1 MRKWKV
7 LSIAAVLGLVLTG
20 CGGSAKTT
28 EDTAVAADAYDS
40 GGTGYAT
47 DDIYSYAQENGYAA
61 AEAEEPVEAPEEEI
75 DGSESPEVAD
85 TSRKL
90 IKNVNLEVETE
101 EFDTL
106 LSTVEQKTET
116 LGGYI
121 EESYTYNGSE
131 YRGRGTRNAN
141 LMIRIP
147 AKKLGD
153 FLSEIAEVSNVISR
167 NERVTDVTLQYVDME
182 SHKKALVAE
191 QDRLLELLEQAENI
205 EDIITI
211 ESRLS
216 DVRYQIE
223 SMESQL
229 RTMDN
234 QVSYSTINLSIEEVK
249 QLTPVKEQSVGEK
262 IVTGFT
268 KSLTNVGV
276 GIMNFGI
283 GLIINLP
290 YLLLLGVIIAVI
302 VLGIRFAL
310 KKGEA
315 RKRSK
320 MPAERWQRPQGPQG
334 LQRSQGPQGFQ
345 RPQGPQGPQRPQGPQ
360 GPQGSQRPQG
370 SQGSQD
376 SQSPQSPQSSQSP
389 IRENP
394 PVEKEKQKDE

>member
-7 LSIAAVLGLVLTG
+7 LSLAAVLGLVLAG
-20 CGGSAKTT
+20 CGGSSAKYADTSAAVT
-28 EDTAVAADAYDS
+28 EDAYDS
-40 GGTGYAT
+40 AGAGYLS

-61 AEAEEPVEAPEEEI
+61 EEPMDVPEAEVE
-75 DGSESPEVAD
+75 GSESPEVAD

-90 IKNVNLEVETE
+90 IKNVDLDVETE

-106 LSTVEQKTET
+106 LSTVEQKTEK

-141 LMIRIP
+141 LTIRIP

-153 FLSEIAEVSNVISR
+153 FLSEIAEISNVISR

-191 QDRLLELLEQAENI
+191 QDRLLELLEQAGNI
-205 EDIITI
+205 EDIISI

-216 DVRYQIE
+216 EVRYQIE

-234 QVSYSTINLSIEEVK
+234 QVSYSTINLYIEEVK

-268 KSLTNVGV
+268 RSLTNVGV
-276 GIMNFGI
+276 GILNFGI
-283 GLIINLP
+283 GLIISIP
-290 YLLLLGVIIAVI
+290 YLLLWGVIIAVV
-302 VLGIRFAL
+302 VLVIRIAV
-310 KKGEA
+310 KKGAA
-315 RKRSK
+315 RKKSK
-320 MPAERWQRPQGPQG
+320 MPAERWQK
-334 LQRSQGPQGFQ
+334 
-345 RPQGPQGPQRPQGPQ
+345 PQ
-360 GPQGSQRPQG
+360 GPQGSI
-370 SQGSQD
+370 SENL
-376 SQSPQSPQSSQSP
+376 P
-389 IRENP
+389 I
-394 PVEKEKQKDE
+394 EKEKQKDE

>member
-7 LSIAAVLGLVLTG
+7 LSLAAVLGLVLAG
-20 CGGSAKTT
+20 CGGSGNKYA
-28 EDTAVAADAYDS
+28 DTAASVKEEAYDS
-40 GGTGYAT
+40 GAGYLS

-61 AEAEEPVEAPEEEI
+61 EEPMAAAEAETE
-75 DGSESPEVAD
+75 GSKSPEAVD

-90 IKNVNLEVETE
+90 IKNVDLNVETE
-101 EFDTL
+101 EFETL
-106 LSTVEQKTET
+106 LSTIEQKTEK

-131 YRGRGTRNAN
+131 YRRRGTRNAN
-141 LMIRIP
+141 LTIRIP

-205 EDIITI
+205 EDIISI

-216 DVRYQIE
+216 EVRYQIE

-268 KSLTNVGV
+268 RSLTNVGV
-276 GIMNFGI
+276 GILNFGI
-283 GLIINLP
+283 GLIISLP
-290 YLLLLGVIIAVI
+290 YLLLWGAIIAVV
-302 VLGIRFAL
+302 VLVIRIL
-310 KKGEA
+310 VKKGAA
-315 RKRSK
+315 RKQSK
-320 MPAERWQRPQGPQG
+320 TPAERWQRPQGSQG
-334 LQRSQGPQGFQ
+334 LQRP
-345 RPQGPQGPQRPQGPQ
+345 RE
-360 GPQGSQRPQG
+360 
-370 SQGSQD
+370 
-376 SQSPQSPQSSQSP
+376 PQSPQEP

-394 PVEKEKQKDE
+394 PVEKEK